1 MIRFLLT
8 LLAFMSGLA
17 AIGPEAEARGCGL
30 GAAEVGAVESLPSGD
45 RIAIRQQGIVAPVA
59 RRDSAPRQTGCP
71 RQPRRPVYVPTV
83 QFGPD
88 RAFE

>member
-8 LLAFMSGLA
+8 LLAFMTGLA
-17 AIGPEAEARGCGL
+17 AIAPEAEARNCGL
-30 GAAEVGAVESLPSGD
+30 GTAEVGAVESLPSGD
-45 RIAIRQQGIVAPVA
+45 RVAVRQQGIVAPVA
-59 RRDSAPRQTGCP
+59 RSTGNTRQTGCP